1 MASEE
6 DWVDPPDVEKL
17 RTDMQTAIAMDMKS
31 LPGIEHVDMV
41 NHPPHYKHPSGV
53 ECIEVV
59 RHCSNDMGA
68 VIRYIWRYEDK
79 WNPTEDLKK
88 ARWYLNDILTTGQA
102 THLPH
107 KAQVKLTIVNDFEP
121 VGGLRFKLYSC
132 LLHGDL
138 NGATELITQEV
149 GEG

>member
-1 MASEE
+1 MSEE
-6 DWVDPPDVEKL
+6 DWIEPMDVEQL
-17 RTDMQTAIAMDMKS
+17 RADLQIAIAADYKV
-31 LPGIEHVDMV
+31 LVETDMV
-41 NHPPHYKHPSGV
+41 NHPPHYRHSSGI

-68 VIRYIWRYEDK
+68 AIQYIWRYEHK
-79 WNPTEDLKK
+79 NGHEDLKK

-107 KAQVKLTIVNDFEP
+107 KAQMKLRIVNDFEP
-121 VGGLRFKLYSC
+121 VGGLRFKVFSA

-138 NGATELITQEV
+138 NTAIELITATV
-149 GEG
+149 GKD